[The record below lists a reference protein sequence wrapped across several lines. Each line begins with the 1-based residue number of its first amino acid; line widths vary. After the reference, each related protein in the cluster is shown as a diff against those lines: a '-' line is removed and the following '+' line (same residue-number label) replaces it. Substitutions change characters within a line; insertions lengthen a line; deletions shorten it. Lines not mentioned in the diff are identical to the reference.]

1 MDRFEQLKYFEE
13 ETHIVEIP
21 VAADSH
27 GHRSANMPLSFQVY
41 TCQQALAAMSN
52 VKNNVI
58 TYPSTNIYMTLEY
71 NHHRGC
77 GLINVV
83 SDWSSFFLK
92 KTKVFLI
99 DPHMHFACVYA
110 GDQMVFLLLNLTE
123 LIGLILT
130 FKPFLAAPQQYKWS
144 KLAMHREDWKH
155 SGAHMQFSLH
165 ESVASVQVDAHC
177 TWRT

>member
-58 TYPSTNIYMTLEY
+58 IYPSTNIYMTLEY

-83 SDWSSFFLK
+83 SD
-92 KTKVFLI
+92 
-99 DPHMHFACVYA
+99 
-110 GDQMVFLLLNLTE
+110 
-123 LIGLILT
+123 
-130 FKPFLAAPQQYKWS
+130 
-144 KLAMHREDWKH
+144 
-155 SGAHMQFSLH
+155 
-165 ESVASVQVDAHC
+165 
-177 TWRT
+177 